1 MTYLLVMW
9 ICAWA
14 IDKRHLVNEKTNAD
28 RRTLR
33 EFDLLSPNLGYLKRS
48 LKVSFIDNNFA
59 ILETKLK
66 RERKGLMGLCL
77 TNVYNAYC

>member
-1 MTYLLVMW
+1 LTYLLVVW
-9 ICAWA
+9 ICALA
-14 IDKRHLVNEKTNAD
+14 VDKRNWVNEKTKAY

-48 LKVSFIDNNFA
+48 LKMSFIDINFA
-59 ILETKLK
+59 FLEAKLK

-77 TNVYNAYC
+77 SNVYNAY